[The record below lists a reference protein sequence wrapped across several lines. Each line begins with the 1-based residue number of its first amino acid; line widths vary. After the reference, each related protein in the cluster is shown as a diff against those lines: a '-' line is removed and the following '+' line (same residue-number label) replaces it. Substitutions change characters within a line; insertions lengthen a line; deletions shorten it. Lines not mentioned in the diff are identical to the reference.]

1 MGPGSIRLLYGMMRR
16 VEAGCSRIRHGEA
29 WGSNGCDMSKEKWK
43 HGCNAGRH
51 DGGMEVPW
59 VCHG

>member
-1 MGPGSIRLLYGMMRR
+1 MQHDKAWRGML
-16 VEAGCSRIRHGEA
+16 RHGKACRGMARHVEA
-29 WGSNGCDMSKEKWK
+29 WGSNGCDMGKVKQK

-51 DGGMEVPW
+51 GGGMEVSW

>member
-1 MGPGSIRLLYGMMRR
+1 M
-16 VEAGCSRIRHGEA
+16 IRHGEACRGMARHVDA
-29 WGSNGCDMSKEKWK
+29 WGSNGCDMGKVKRK

-51 DGGMEVPW
+51 GGGMEVSW